1 MQGCSRC
8 PLFKAFLLLSVGRKG
23 LTLNDAAILVLQ
35 LQGLKKWQV
44 GRKNGGG
51 EVYSEGTFGRQLG
64 FRSISGFMHIN
75 NTTISFWNSGTSSGL
90 FFLIRGGCF

>member
-35 LQGLKKWQV
+35 LQGLKKMA
-44 GRKNGGG
+44 GRPQKW
-51 EVYSEGTFGRQLG
+51 R
-64 FRSISGFMHIN
+64 R
-75 NTTISFWNSGTSSGL
+75 
-90 FFLIRGGCF
+90 